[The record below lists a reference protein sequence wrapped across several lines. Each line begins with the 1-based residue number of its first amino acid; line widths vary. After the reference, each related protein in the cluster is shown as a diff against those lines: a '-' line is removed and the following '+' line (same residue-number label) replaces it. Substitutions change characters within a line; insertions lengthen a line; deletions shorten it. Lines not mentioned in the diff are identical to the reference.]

1 MKQRLAVLDQYERLQ
16 QHYHAFVQQLQQS
29 AIAVEIDASY
39 AGRLIA
45 ATDNSVYQQLPQA
58 VLYPRDEQALVALLQ
73 LANQPEFQ
81 HLHFSPRGGGT
92 GTNGQSLTAGMV
104 IDLSRHFTAVNEL
117 DQQAGWVR
125 CQAGVIKDRLNDQ
138 VRSSG
143 WFFSPDLSTSNRATL
158 GGMINTDASGQGSL
172 VYGKT
177 SDHILSL
184 RAVLVSGEVIETYPR
199 SLVEAQRL
207 AAGEG
212 VEAQLYRQAIASCVQ
227 QRAQVEA
234 IFPPLNRFLTGYD
247 LKHCYDAEQ
256 QTIDLSRLLAG
267 SEGTL
272 AFITEA
278 KLSLTRIPQ
287 HKLLVTIKYRDF
299 QAALEH
305 APSLVAAQATS
316 VETID
321 STVLNLARQDIIWQ
335 QVQQQLQEVPGQ
347 ALMQG
352 INLVEFTAE
361 TEAAFEGKLERL
373 LTELEQTMAV
383 DPDRGVLGYSVCRD
397 GPSIGLIYAMRKKA
411 VGLLGNSKGRRKPIA
426 FAEDTAVPPQHLA
439 AFIAEFRQLLD
450 EHNLQYGMFGH
461 VDAGVLHVRPALDM
475 TDHAD
480 QRLLREISDQ
490 VAALTAKYGGLM
502 WGEHGKGYR
511 SEYAPKFF
519 GPLYSELQRIK
530 AAFDPHNRLNPG
542 KICTPIDSDSQ
553 LVSVDAVKRGDF
565 DRQIPLALR
574 DSFAAALNCNGNG
587 LCFNYVAE
595 ATMCPSYR
603 VSGERLHS
611 PKGRAGLIREWLRL
625 TDAAGIDVSSTPTP
639 TKRWL
644 QQGTHANPKDFNHQ
658 VKASM
663 DACLACKACATQ
675 CPVKVDVPAFRS
687 RFLAWYHQLYRRPWA
702 DYLVASIE
710 QLAPWLARLPRVSN
724 ALTHNRISR
733 WLLEHSI
740 GYVDAPKLSVPS
752 LAKRWRARGWHR
764 YSVSQLEQFTVQQR
778 QRLLVLVADPFTRY
792 YHAELLEAAALVVN
806 KLGFEAVLV
815 DGIGNGKALHVKG
828 FLQQFET
835 LAKHNSS
842 QLKRLAA
849 LNLPLMGVDAAS
861 VLLLRDEYRQVC
873 TDANDFTV
881 LLAHEW
887 LLDQLPK
894 LSQFKRSEPQA
905 VGSLLSHCTEQSAL
919 PASAS
924 QWQQIFAA
932 LNLQLTP
939 MASGCCGMAG
949 TYGHER
955 NNLARSEAL
964 YQLSWAKPVAAATDV
979 LATGFSCRCQ
989 VARFSQQRARHP
1001 LEILAEHL

>member
-1 MKQRLAVLDQYERLQ
+1 MKQRLVVLDQYERLQ
-16 QHYHAFVQQLQQS
+16 QNYRAFIEQLQQS
-29 AIAVEIDASY
+29 AIEVEIDASY
-39 AGRLIA
+39 GGRLIA
-45 ATDNSVYQQLPQA
+45 ATDNSIYQQLPQA
-58 VLYPRDEQALVALLQ
+58 VLYPRDENALVALLK
-73 LANQPEFQ
+73 LANQAQFQ
-81 HLHFSPRGGGT
+81 ALHFSPRGGGT
-92 GTNGQSLTAGMV
+92 GTNGQALTAGIV

-117 DQQAGWVR
+117 DSSIGTVR
-125 CQAGVIKDRLNDQ
+125 CQAGVIKDQLNDR

-143 WFFSPDLSTSNRATL
+143 WFFAPDLSTSNRATL

-177 SDHILSL
+177 SDHILGL
-184 RAVLVSGEVIETYPR
+184 RAVLVSGEVIESYPR
-199 SLVEAQRL
+199 SLAEAVEI
-207 AAGEG
+207 AAGAG
-212 VEAQLYRQAIASCVQ
+212 IEAQLYRQAIASCVQ
-227 QRAQVEA
+227 QRDQVEA

-247 LKHCYDAEQ
+247 LKHCFDPER

-278 KLSLTRIPQ
+278 KLSLTRIPK
-287 HKLLVTIKYRDF
+287 HRLLVTIKYRDF

-335 QVQQQLQEVPGQ
+335 QVQQQLQEVAGQ
-347 ALMQG
+347 PLMQG
-352 INLVEFTAE
+352 INLVEFTADSVE
-361 TEAAFEGKLERL
+361 AFEGKLQRL
-373 LTELEQTMAV
+373 LDQLEQTISAE
-383 DPDRGVLGYSVCRD
+383 PNRGVLGYAVCRD
-397 GPSIGLIYAMRKKA
+397 SASIGLIYAMRKKA
-411 VGLLGNSKGRRKPIA
+411 VGLLGNTQGRRKPIA
-426 FAEDTAVPPQHLA
+426 FAEDTAVPPEKLA

-450 EHNLQYGMFGH
+450 HHELNYGMFGH

-490 VAALTAKYGGLM
+490 VAVLTAKYGGLM

-530 AAFDPHNRLNPG
+530 AAFDPLNRLNPG
-542 KICTPIDSDSQ
+542 KICTPFESDAV
-553 LVSVDAVKRGDF
+553 LVSVDATKRGDF
-565 DRQIPLALR
+565 DRQIPVAQR
-574 DSFAAALNCNGNG
+574 DSYAAAFNCNGNG

-625 TDAAGIDVSSTPTP
+625 THAAGINVSALPESTKP
-639 TKRWL
+639 WL
-644 QQGTHANPKDFNHQ
+644 QQGSQANPHDFNHQ

-675 CPVKVDVPAFRS
+675 CPVKVDVPSFRAQ
-687 RFLAWYHQLYRRPWA
+687 FLGWYHQLYRRPLA

-710 QLAPWLARLPRVSN
+710 TLAPRLARFPRLSN
-724 ALTHNRISR
+724 ALTHNILSR
-733 WLLEHSI
+733 WLLKHSI
-740 GYVDAPKLSVPS
+740 GYVDAPRLSQPS
-752 LAKRWRARGWHR
+752 LAQRWRKRGWLR
-764 YSVSQLEQFTVQQR
+764 YSVAQLEQLDTTQR
-778 QRLLVLVADPFTRY
+778 QQMLVLVADPFTQF

-806 KLGFEAVLV
+806 KLGFQAVLV
-815 DGIGNGKALHVKG
+815 EGIGHGKALHVKG
-828 FLQQFET
+828 FLSQFEQVAQRT
-835 LAKHNSS
+835 SGL
-842 QLKRLAA
+842 LKRLAA
-849 LNLPLMGVDAAS
+849 MQLPLLGVDAAS
-861 VLLLRDEYRQVC
+861 VLLMRDEYRQIC
-873 TDANDFTV
+873 ADAEDFLV
-881 LLAHEW
+881 QLPHEW
-887 LLDQLPK
+887 LLQQLPQ
-894 LSQFKRSEPQA
+894 LHRLQRAESLA

-919 PASAS
+919 PASAK

-932 LNLQLTP
+932 LNLELTP
-939 MASGCCGMAG
+939 IATGCCGMAG

-955 NNLARSEAL
+955 DNLARSKAL
-964 YQLSWAKPVAAATDV
+964 YELSWAKPVTAAKQAV
-979 LATGFSCRCQ
+979 ATGFSCRCQ
-989 VARFSQQRARHP
+989 VARFSQQQALHP
-1001 LEILAEHL
+1001 LELLAEHL